1 MTMLAVCAIVESY
14 GRHGGDYYG
23 HVGNNE
29 QKFVRDT
36 GDYQVSSYGRNES
49 DLCKM
54 WMNTKLF
61 TTCTNCKVSQ
71 FSNM

>member
-23 HVGNNE
+23 HAGNNE
-29 QKFVRDT
+29 LKFVRDM
-36 GDYQVSSYGRNES
+36 GDYQVSSYSRKER

-54 WMNTKLF
+54 
-61 TTCTNCKVSQ
+61 
-71 FSNM
+71 

>member
-23 HVGNNE
+23 HVGNYE

-36 GDYQVSSYGRNES
+36 GDYQVSSCSRNEC
-49 DLCKM
+49 DLFKM
-54 WMNTKLF
+54 
-61 TTCTNCKVSQ
+61 
-71 FSNM
+71 

>member
-14 GRHGGDYYG
+14 SRYSGDYYG

-29 QKFVRDT
+29 QKFAKDA
-36 GDYQVSSYGRNES
+36 GDYQVSSYSRNER

-54 WMNTKLF
+54 
-61 TTCTNCKVSQ
+61 
-71 FSNM
+71 